1 MITYVT
7 KRLLI
12 VVASLFGL
20 ITLSFSLVSLIPG
33 DPARSVAGQFAT
45 AAQVAAVRHRLGL
58 DEPLPTRYLHY
69 VWHTLQGSLGR
80 SFFDNTSVAND
91 ILLRV
96 PNTLVILVPGL
107 LLGLLG
113 GLVLGSCGAYFRHRI
128 PDRFVGLYITTA
140 QAVPEFVVGLFLIYV
155 FFYVLHVFPAP
166 AGILSATAVAPR
178 SVTGSISLDA
188 ILTGSWGTVADIADH
203 AVLPAVTIAVLCST
217 YFAKTVRAG
226 FSQALDSQQIEFAR
240 ACGIPERR
248 VFSYALASVRGSL
261 LTYLVILFGASLGG
275 AAIVETVFSWPGVG
289 AWSLSGV
296 INGDL
301 PVIQGFVLVAGVSTL
316 LMYVA
321 LDVAVMLLDPRIR
334 RP

>member
-1 MITYVT
+1 MIGYVT

-12 VVASLFGL
+12 VVGSLFGL

-33 DPARSVAGQFAT
+33 DPARTVAGQFAP

-58 DEPLPTRYLHY
+58 DEALPTRYLHY
-69 VWHTLQGSLGR
+69 VWHTLQGNLGN
-80 SFFDNTSVAND
+80 SFFDNSSVAHD

-107 LLGLLG
+107 VLGLLG
-113 GLVLGSCGAYFRHRI
+113 GLVLGACGAYFRHRF
-128 PDRFVGLYITTA
+128 PDKFVGVYITTA

-155 FFYVLHVFPAP
+155 FFYVMHIAPAP
-166 AGILSATAVAPR
+166 SGILSATAVTPQAI
-178 SVTGSISLDA
+178 TGSVSLDA
-188 ILTGSWGTVADIADH
+188 ILSGSWGIIANIAGH

-226 FSQALDSQQIEFAR
+226 FSQALESQQIEFAR
-240 ACGIPERR
+240 ACGLTERR
-248 VFSYALASVRGSL
+248 VFGYALASVRGSL
-261 LTYLVILFGASLGG
+261 LTYFVILFGASLGG

-316 LMYVA
+316 LMYVM